1 MARLSIRQVK
11 ATKCSLATVSGSRS
25 TPMPWDKRQ
34 QKNVYL
40 AGHQVGYSGAQ
51 SRLISYNLDML
62 SERGSTVPTNR
73 SGNAYKYRVTQI
85 CVAKPDGGWL
95 LDPVRNRDTVT
106 LQTCTYPTFENR
118 FIVRAG
124 RV

>member
-1 MARLSIRQVK
+1 
-11 ATKCSLATVSGSRS
+11 
-25 TPMPWDKRQ
+25 
-34 QKNVYL
+34 
-40 AGHQVGYSGAQ
+40 
-51 SRLISYNLDML
+51 ML
-62 SERGSTVPTNR
+62 SERDSTVLTNR
-73 SGNAYKYRVTQI
+73 SGNAYKYRVTRM

-118 FIVRAG
+118 FIVRAN

>member
-1 MARLSIRQVK
+1 MARLSIRQAK
-11 ATKCSLATVSGSRS
+11 ATRCSPAPVSGSRS
-25 TPMPWDKRQ
+25 IPVPWDKRQ

-51 SRLISYNLDML
+51 SRLISYNLAML
-62 SERGSTVPTNR
+62 SERDSTVLTNG
-73 SGNAYKYRVTQI
+73 SGNAYKYRVSQI
-85 CVAKPDGGWL
+85 CVNKPDGGWL

-118 FIVRAG
+118 FIVRAD
-124 RV
+124 RA